1 MDLFKNN
8 MELMFDYNEYQMQT
22 KVGKIVLL
30 LLKRNLK
37 DQNKL
42 IKITTFSQLFR
53 LLDQFT
59 QREEN
64 DLQSVVFKL
73 LVLQL
78 SEQFQKQSVKD
89 CIDVREIVSH
99 YLASYIEKNEKA
111 NIGFLVDTIREYGKQ
126 YLQKY
131 FASGNDSTVLYAN

>member
-1 MDLFKNN
+1 